1 MTSTYMAKQIAKLYT
16 QGFRDYEIREQLQ
29 TSAIFTL
36 HAIANAVSQDI
47 RVEMAHY
54 AKRGARK
61 SHIKPTQFTTAHF
74 VLDDDN
80 HHERGNQLVGGFY
93 GA

>member
-1 MTSTYMAKQIAKLYT
+1 MTSTYMAKQIVKLYT
-16 QGFRDYEIREQLQ
+16 QGFRDYEIREQLK

-47 RVEMAHY
+47 RVEMSHY
-54 AKRGARK
+54 ANRGSRKR
-61 SHIKPTQFTTAHF
+61 IKPAHPATAHF

>member
-1 MTSTYMAKQIAKLYT
+1 MTTTYMAKQIVKLYT
-16 QGFRDYEIREQLQ
+16 QGFRDYEIREQLG

-47 RVEMAHY
+47 KVEVSHY

-61 SHIKPTQFTTAHF
+61 IKPTHPTTACF